1 MKTTRS
7 LFVFDHV
14 NKTIVASKSSLKKAG
29 RPNTPEAD
37 LLASM
42 MKQHP
47 DYAVVEKEIKT
58 NASKNAY
65 DGLTMELMKAYIE
78 IQSNANEM
86 IETYNRVVEM
96 ATKQKKKYPLTKSWF
111 VGVYKDFN
119 VEEAQKQIDAY
130 LIAKAAGAPV
140 MALAQ

>member
-14 NKTIVASKSSLKKAG
+14 NKNIVASKSSLKKAG

-65 DGLTMELMKAYIE
+65 DGLTMELMKSYIE
-78 IQSNANEM
+78 IQSNAKEM
-86 IETYNRVVEM
+86 LETYNRVVEM
-96 ATKQKKKYPLTKSWF
+96 LKQYHKQRCTCKHTF
-111 VGVYKDFN
+111 GQDFSHC
-119 VEEAQKQIDAY
+119 E
-130 LIAKAAGAPV
+130 
-140 MALAQ
+140 

>member
-47 DYAVVEKEIKT
+47 DYAVVEKEVKT
-58 NASKNAY
+58 NSGKNTY

-78 IQSNANEM
+78 IQSNAKEM
-86 IETYNRVVEM
+86 LETYNRVVEM

-111 VGVYKDFN
+111 VGVYTDFN
-119 VEEAQKQIDAY
+119 VEDAQKKINAH
-130 LIAKAAGAPV
+130 LIAQAAAVPAV
-140 MALAQ
+140 ASAQ

>member
-7 LFVFDHV
+7 LFVYDHI

-29 RPNTPEAD
+29 RPNTPESD

-47 DYAVVEKEIKT
+47 DYAVVEKEVKT
-58 NASKNAY
+58 NSSKNAY

-78 IQSNANEM
+78 IQNDAEEM
-86 IETYNRVVEM
+86 IQVYNRVVKM
-96 ATKQKKKYPLTKSWF
+96 ATEQHKKYPLTKSWF

-119 VEEAQKQIDAY
+119 VEDAQKKINAHM
-130 LIAKAAGAPV
+130 IAQAAAVPAV
-140 MALAQ
+140 ASAQ

>member
-42 MKQHP
+42 MNQHP

-78 IQSNANEM
+78 IQNDAEEM
-86 IETYNRVVEM
+86 IQVYNRVVKM
-96 ATKQKKKYPLTKSWF
+96 ATEQHKKYPLTKSWF
-111 VGVYKDFN
+111 VGVYKNFN
-119 VEEAQKQIDAY
+119 VEDAQKAINAH
-130 LIAKAAGAPV
+130 LIAQAAAPI
-140 MALAQ
+140 AASAQ

>member
-7 LFVFDHV
+7 LFVYNHV
-14 NKTIVASKSSLKKAG
+14 NKTIVASKASLKKAG
-29 RPNTPEAD
+29 RPNTAESD
-37 LLASM
+37 LLAAM
-42 MKQHP
+42 MREHP

-58 NASKNAY
+58 NSAKNAY
-65 DGLTMELMKAYIE
+65 DGLTMDLMKAYIE
-78 IQSNANEM
+78 IQNDAEEK
-86 IETYNRVVEM
+86 IQVFNRVVKM
-96 ATKQKKKYPLTKSWF
+96 ATEQKKKYPLTKSWF